1 MIMLIKAALRSIRK
15 NLLMNFFILLEMI
28 AAISLSVIMTSSFM
42 IRYRYYEP
50 FKQELSSTGMFCEF
64 GGMANKNAFVEG
76 IGNGIIH
83 DDEILAE
90 LNGAQSVLSCN
101 LVETYFEKDGQKA
114 EALCFS
120 YNDEVIKRFTPQ
132 LEIGR
137 YLAVSD
143 QADCI
148 EAVITGDAY
157 GWSVGD
163 EIDVDFC
170 LSEPLKVKIVGKL
183 ADKAKVFGGNSS
195 FTGKDNYNIMFA
207 STENDNDFPILLF
220 SSESLDKF
228 CPEGERITQGL
239 KTAIINY
246 PDNTDY
252 SVIQEDQIK
261 LDTFG
266 RPYTIQ
272 LDVFNK
278 NSIEYMSSEIYN
290 LLPIIIVILIMIFVS
305 SISSTALSSY
315 QQLREYAVYY
325 IVGLRWSQ
333 CVYINLI
340 KSCLLSAVSAA
351 LSAVIL
357 VVLPLTGLADS
368 VTVIPGAFVFASA
381 LFVIIAY
388 IAVSMIMPAAIF
400 HKNTPKQILTR

>member
-1 MIMLIKAALRSIRK
+1 M
-15 NLLMNFFILLEMI
+15 
-28 AAISLSVIMTSSFM
+28 
-42 IRYRYYEP
+42 
-50 FKQELSSTGMFCEF
+50 
-64 GGMANKNAFVEG
+64 
-76 IGNGIIH
+76 
-83 DDEILAE
+83 
-90 LNGAQSVLSCN
+90 
-101 LVETYFEKDGQKA
+101 
-114 EALCFS
+114 
-120 YNDEVIKRFTPQ
+120 
-132 LEIGR
+132 
-137 YLAVSD
+137 
-143 QADCI
+143 
-148 EAVITGDAY
+148 
-157 GWSVGD
+157 
-163 EIDVDFC
+163 
-170 LSEPLKVKIVGKL
+170 
-183 ADKAKVFGGNSS
+183 
-195 FTGKDNYNIMFA
+195 
-207 STENDNDFPILLF
+207 
-220 SSESLDKF
+220 
-228 CPEGERITQGL
+228 
-239 KTAIINY
+239 
-246 PDNTDY
+246 
-252 SVIQEDQIK
+252 
-261 LDTFG
+261 
-266 RPYTIQ
+266 
-272 LDVFNK
+272 FNK